1 MQIQDNAQLS
11 AVVDAMT
18 NFAST
23 TRDDRLS
30 VEVARVA
37 HRLQHMGGAFEKP
50 LTRREMSVIR
60 PFMAKLGM
68 VEPVAA

>member
-1 MQIQDNAQLS
+1 MQIQDNAQLG

-18 NFAST
+18 SFAST
-23 TRDDRLS
+23 TKNDRLS

-37 HRLQHMGGAFEKP
+37 HRLQHLGGAFEKP

-60 PFMAKLGM
+60 PFLAR
-68 VEPVAA
+68 VAEAA